1 MQITFD
7 TKPFAALEAD
17 ALVTYLFEESDPV
30 QGRISEIDTAAGGL
44 LKKITDP
51 VGVSTGLTL
60 GRSIWT
66 SLRAS
71 TEWNWRGWVMTR

>member
-30 QGRISEIDTAAGGL
+30 QGRISEIDTAAETMARVAERL
-44 LKKITDP
+44 RRLARP
-51 VGVSTGLTL
+51 VYV
-60 GRSIWT
+60 
-66 SLRAS
+66 
-71 TEWNWRGWVMTR
+71 

>member
-30 QGRISEIDTAAGGL
+30 QAGFP
-44 LKKITDP
+44 KSIRP
-51 VGVSTGLTL
+51 RVGC
-60 GRSIWT
+60 
-66 SLRAS
+66 
-71 TEWNWRGWVMTR
+71 